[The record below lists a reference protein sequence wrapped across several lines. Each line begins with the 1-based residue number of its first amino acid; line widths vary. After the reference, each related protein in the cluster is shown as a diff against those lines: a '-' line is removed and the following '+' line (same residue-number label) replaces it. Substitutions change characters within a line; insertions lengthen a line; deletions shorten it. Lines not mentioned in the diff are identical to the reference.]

1 MNVSL
6 NNVNI
11 ATDKFG
17 RYRLNDLHAAALAA
31 GLDVVHKYPS
41 EFLRTQIA
49 EKFIEVVAKSGT
61 GDHAP
66 VESVPRG
73 KKQGTFADE
82 LVALKYCGWLHPTF
96 EVHVYRVYQQASRDE
111 FLRIHERSLAS
122 LEFRPMTDALLE
134 HRTKFGLKTTH
145 YHYANECDL
154 LNKIVLGKTAKEFRE
169 AMGLDDSVPL
179 RNKLSK
185 HQVEAIGYLQ
195 RTNTTLIEEGY
206 SFEERKEKLQ
216 ARFDKKYAA
225 KCESDFLISK

>member
-1 MNVSL
+1 MNISL
-6 NNVNI
+6 NHVNI

-31 GLDVVHKYPS
+31 GLDVAHKNPGD
-41 EFLRTQIA
+41 FLRTQIA
-49 EKFIEVVAKSGT
+49 KQFIDVVAKSGT
-61 GDHAP
+61 HGCAP
-66 VESVPRG
+66 VEASQRG

-134 HRTKFGLKTTH
+134 HRTNLGLKTMH

-169 AMGLDDSVPL
+169 SMGLDASASL
-179 RNKLSK
+179 RDKLSK

-206 SFEERKEKLQ
+206 PFEDRKEKLQ
-216 ARFDKKYAA
+216 ARFDKKFAA